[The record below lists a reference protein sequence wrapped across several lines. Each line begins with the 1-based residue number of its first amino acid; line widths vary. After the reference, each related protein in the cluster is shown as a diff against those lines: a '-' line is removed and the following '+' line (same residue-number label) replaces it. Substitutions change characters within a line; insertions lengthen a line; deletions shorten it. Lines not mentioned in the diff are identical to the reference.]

1 MPRPRYLDTR
11 FGDLFLRLV
20 ANVNTLMYRRNG
32 GEGLG
37 GTFQKIPV
45 ALLTTTGRKTGEPR
59 VHPLY
64 FLRDGD
70 KVIVAAS
77 KLGADKNPMW
87 YLNLKANSSVQLEVK
102 KEQLHLTAR
111 DCTDEE
117 RAEYWPRLVEMYPR
131 YEELQSW
138 TDRTI
143 PIVVC
148 EPWRQLN

>member
-1 MPRPRYLDTR
+1 MPKPRYLDTPV
-11 FGDLFLRLV
+11 GDWMLRLV
-20 ANVNTLMYRRNG
+20 ANINTFMYRRHG

-87 YLNLKANSSVQLEVK
+87 YLNVKADPKVQVQIK
-102 KEQLHLTAR
+102 KEVLHLTAR
-111 DCTDEE
+111 DSTAEE
-117 RAEYWPRLVEMYPR
+117 RDEYWPRLVDMYPR

-138 TDRTI
+138 TDRRI

-148 EPWRQLN
+148 EP